1 MRIKGLSL
9 IELLLVIVLIG
20 IISSIV
26 YPSYQQYV
34 LRSYR
39 AEAISALLEIAN
51 RQEQRLLDVG
61 EYSSDLTLLGIP
73 TGQSESGR
81 YRFRVVLLNDN
92 QAYTLEM
99 RAQGPQ
105 QQDTDCLQFTFN
117 HLGQRNAGQAESVSC
132 WY

>member
-1 MRIKGLSL
+1 MRMQGLSL
-9 IELLLVIVLIG
+9 IELLVVVVLVG
-20 IISSIV
+20 ILSSIV

-39 AEAISALLEIAN
+39 AEAMSNLLEIAN
-51 RQEQRLLDVG
+51 RQEQRLLDAG

-73 TGQSESGR
+73 TGFSVSGR
-81 YRFRVVLLNDN
+81 YRFRVDLSNDN

-105 QQDTDCLQFTFN
+105 QKDAECLQFTIN
-117 HLGQRNAGQAESVSC
+117 QLGQRNAGLAESVSC